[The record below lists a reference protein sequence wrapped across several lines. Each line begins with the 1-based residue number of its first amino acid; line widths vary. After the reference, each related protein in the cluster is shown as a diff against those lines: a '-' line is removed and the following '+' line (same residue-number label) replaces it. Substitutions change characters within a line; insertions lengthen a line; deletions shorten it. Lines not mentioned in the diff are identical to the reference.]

1 LSREPAT
8 DSVRQESG
16 ASTHHL
22 LLTRFIYRVKRGGG
36 SAKIEGGDLVGT
48 VNPLTPRNLAYR
60 FLLFE
65 IVCLP
70 SVLAQSSQDFDWVM
84 VIDEELDPQSRAH
97 LARLVSQR
105 ERSHLRVY
113 AGEDLSRLAWLEP
126 YLPEGSSRVVTTL
139 LDDDDGLPREFMAA
153 LRDRV
158 SGPAESP
165 PIRVFGCQDAIQ
177 WDLVHS
183 KRSELGYWA
192 PWHRGR
198 RIARPPMSCGFSLL
212 SPNRPES
219 MSVFRLIHR
228 YGEVYFDTDFV
239 LPPAQEE
246 CRKELLA
253 MFGDKSRPWGGFRRD
268 ELFCDLSPAIGPVVM
283 TNHFS
288 NAQWARLFERKR
300 REPVG
305 NGEGFP
311 IDIDEVAIDWEL
323 ARART
328 TQLTLTPRVAWDIL
342 RRAYCY
348 LGRMEGRWIAK
359 AFLALTIP
367 ILLLIA
373 FARRLR

>member
-1 LSREPAT
+1 MSRES
-8 DSVRQESG
+8 DVVSGEKESG
-16 ASTHHL
+16 DSTRRL
-22 LLTRFIYRVKRGGG
+22 LLTRFVYRVKRSRG
-36 SAKIEGGDLVGT
+36 SSMIEGGDLVGT
-48 VNPLTPRNLAYR
+48 IDPLTPTNLAYR
-60 FLLFE
+60 FLIFE

-70 SVLAQSSQDFDWVM
+70 GVLAQSCQDFDWVLI
-84 VIDEELDPQSRAH
+84 IDEELDPQSRAR
-97 LARLVSQR
+97 LERLVARRQ
-105 ERSHLRVY
+105 RSHLHVY
-113 AGEDLSRLAWLEP
+113 AGEDLSRLAWLEQYVP
-126 YLPEGSSRVVTTL
+126 AGCSRVVTTL
-139 LDDDDGLPREFMAA
+139 LDDDDGLPREFMAS

-158 SGPAESP
+158 AGPAESP
-165 PIRVFGCQDAIQ
+165 PIKVFGCQDAVQ

-192 PWHRGR
+192 PWHRDR

-212 SPNRPES
+212 TPNRPDS

-228 YGEVYFDTDFV
+228 YGEVYFDLDFV

-246 CRKELLA
+246 RRKELLA
-253 MFGDKSRPWGGFRRD
+253 IFGDESWPWGGFSRE

-305 NGEGFP
+305 RGEGFP
-311 IDIDEVAIDWEL
+311 IDEVAIDWEL
-323 ARART
+323 ARARKK
-328 TQLTLTPRVAWDIL
+328 QLTLTPRVAWGIL
-342 RRAYCY
+342 RRAYRY
-348 LGRMEGRWIAK
+348 LGCMKGRWLAK